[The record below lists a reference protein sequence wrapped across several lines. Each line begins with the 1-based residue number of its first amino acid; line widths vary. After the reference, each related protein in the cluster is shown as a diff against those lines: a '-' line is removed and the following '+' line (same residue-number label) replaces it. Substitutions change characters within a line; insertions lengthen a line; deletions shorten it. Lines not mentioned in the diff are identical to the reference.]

1 LFFPDVYYRFKFCA
15 YVAGGADRQFE
26 TAQYGFFIRDMAE
39 IGDANRVFPMSA
51 QEIGAINPN
60 SGTAPI
66 FRTRRDK
73 EITSAIYTRVPVLV
87 DRSSGVPKSDWPVTF
102 SQMINMASDSES
114 FRDIEELGTIEAAW
128 PIANNRY
135 QSAKGDWL
143 PLYEGKM
150 VQAYDHRAS
159 DIVLAAANVYRPGQG
174 SDLSEADHEDP
185 TRFAQPRFWVLEEK
199 VPWPD
204 GVSWCIG
211 LKDVTSVT
219 NARTTIAAI
228 IPKVGAGHTL
238 PVLLPSQRTVDGAL
252 SASEFID
259 TAPLLIANVNSIVFD
274 YLARQK
280 VHGNHLAWY
289 LLEQVPVVS
298 VGSYS
303 RTFGTKTAAD
313 IVRSAVI
320 ELTYTSNDLAE
331 FARDMDCVD
340 AAEMVA
346 APFGWNEDRRR
357 HLRAKLDALYF
368 ILYGIYDPVEP
379 ARGRNDIEYIFSTFP
394 IVEREDVAEF
404 GRFRTRDLTL
414 SYVNALV
421 AGRPDAIIKG

>member
-1 LFFPDVYYRFKFCA
+1 
-15 YVAGGADRQFE
+15 
-26 TAQYGFFIRDMAE
+26 
-39 IGDANRVFPMSA
+39 MSA
-51 QEIGAINPN
+51 EEIGAINPN

-87 DRSSGVPKSDWPVTF
+87 DRSTGIPTSDWPITF

-114 FRDIEELGTIEAAW
+114 FRDVEELGTIEAAW
-128 PIANNRY
+128 PISNNRY

-150 VQAYDHRAS
+150 VQSYDHRAS
-159 DIVLAAANVYRPGQG
+159 DIVLAAANVFRPGQG
-174 SDLSEADHEDP
+174 SDLSDTDHGDP
-185 TRFAQPRFWVLEEK
+185 ARFARPRFWILEGQ

-204 GVSWCIG
+204 SVGWCIG

-228 IPKVGAGHTL
+228 IPKAGAGHTL
-238 PVLLPSQRTVDGAL
+238 PVLLPARRAVDGPLRAD
-252 SASEFID
+252 EYIER
-259 TAPLLIANVNSIVFD
+259 APLLIANINCIVFD

-298 VGSYS
+298 EEAYS
-303 RTFGTKTAAD
+303 RAFGTKTAAD
-313 IVRSAVI
+313 IVRSAVL
-320 ELTYTSNDLAE
+320 ELTYTADDLAE
-331 FARDMDCVD
+331 FARDMGFVD
-340 AAEMVA
+340 AAATVN
-346 APFGWNEDRRR
+346 APFAWNENRRR
-357 HLRAKLDALYF
+357 HLQAKIDALYF
-368 ILYGIYDPVEP
+368 ILYGIYDPADP
-379 ARGRNDIEYIFSTFP
+379 AQSRNDIEYIFSTFP

-404 GRFRTRDLTL
+404 GRYRTRDLTL
-414 SYVNALV
+414 AYVNALV
-421 AGRPDAIIKG
+421 AGKPDAIIEG